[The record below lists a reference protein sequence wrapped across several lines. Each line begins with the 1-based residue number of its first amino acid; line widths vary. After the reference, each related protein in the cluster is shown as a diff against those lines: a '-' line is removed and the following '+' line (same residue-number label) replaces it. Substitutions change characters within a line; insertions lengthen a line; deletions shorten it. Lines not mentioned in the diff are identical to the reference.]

1 MTFYATN
8 IVYFRKCSSNALFN
22 EQFSN
27 VQDVNSPIH
36 RARFV
41 QLWFEEREDEVVRFR
56 KSSQFEDLN
65 IIESLFLGRFVDE
78 SDVLSNLFSREISN
92 LTAHNNSH
100 GIDTLRLFT
109 VSSEVRSNGP
119 EIQANHTLTNQNN
132 LTKRG
137 ESELSLSKSIVDNT
151 TDIFSNHTNNGNATE
166 PKFGEMA
173 NDPSD
178 EMLLDG
184 NPFFL
189 NRFGFDGFPEFP
201 WIKRSKRNDSSSF
214 TNNTNHNV
222 NKRFTFFRRFIFI

>member
-1 MTFYATN
+1 M
-8 IVYFRKCSSNALFN
+8 SNLVSNSAMSKMLTLQSIEFDLFN
-22 EQFSN
+22 H
-27 VQDVNSPIH
+27 D
-36 RARFV
+36 
-41 QLWFEEREDEVVRFR
+41 LKEREDE
-56 KSSQFEDLN
+56 
-65 IIESLFLGRFVDE
+65 IIQSRFVDE

-100 GIDTLRLFT
+100 GFDALRLFT
-109 VSSEVRSNGP
+109 VSNEVRSNGP
-119 EIQANHTLTNQNN
+119 EIQANHTQSN

-151 TDIFSNHTNNGNATE
+151 TDMFNHTQNGNATE

-201 WIKRSKRNDSSSF
+201 WIKKSKRNDSSAF
-214 TNNTNHNV
+214 NNNTLHNM